1 MLMLLVNVM
10 MLLCSVILTSLTA
23 VINPT
28 KLESGIIPMEL
39 WWELRQSLKMN
50 FIETEEHK
58 LYASIIAMSHLPKE
72 GYSNV
77 KYQIPAT

>member
-1 MLMLLVNVM
+1 M
-10 MLLCSVILTSLTA
+10 MLLCSVILTNLAA
-23 VINPT
+23 VVPT
-28 KLESGIIPMEL
+28 KLESGIFPMEL
-39 WWELRQSLKMN
+39 KWEGLKMN

-58 LYASIIAMSHLPKE
+58 LYASIVAKGHLPNSKE